1 MTRRAR
7 VKRLLAA
14 TFLAM
19 TLAGNITLLFI
30 NYDTLQAARDEQ
42 LLSEARKRILAIRRG
57 TIELDFGIGNA
68 SKELIITQRSHA
80 FRFGCNAYQYD
91 LFNTSELNQKYNDLF
106 SAMFNY
112 ATVPFYWTTY
122 EWNRGEF
129 LYEARLHNMTSW
141 LHGFNATAKGHP
153 IIWQSED
160 VVPPWMEA
168 LDQAAQHDAALDHI
182 DRVLAQFPEI
192 HAWDLVNEMTHVP
205 NTWLG
210 STPEETWEV
219 AVERA
224 RAARNDC
231 EFIANE
237 YTIGDGQSPDPFY
250 DFVSKVVLA
259 GDAPDALGFQFHT
272 IEQWYPLDKL
282 VSTLDRFGT
291 YKIPIHIT
299 EFLPGSKGK
308 YNDGTRGG
316 EMTEATQAEWAA
328 RAYTMLFS
336 HPAVDAITWWDFSDA
351 AWSAWMAEKGA
362 YMMAPDG
369 RVLPV
374 YGRLF
379 DLVHVQWNSSCTIQL
394 DGAGKCSFT
403 GYYGNYSFFVEG
415 GASGAFQIVDNRPAN
430 ARPWTTGDVYRL
442 ST

>member
-1 MTRRAR
+1 MTRRSR
-7 VKRLLAA
+7 VKRLLAIA
-14 TFLAM
+14 FLAM
-19 TLAGNITLLFI
+19 TLSGNITLLFI
-30 NYDTLQAARDEQ
+30 NYDTLQAARDDR
-42 LLSEARKRILAIRRG
+42 LLSEARERIPAVRRG
-57 TIELDFGIGNA
+57 TIELDFGAGNA
-68 SKELIITQRSHA
+68 SKDVTVTQRSHA
-80 FRFGCNAYQYD
+80 FRFGCNAFQYG
-91 LFNTSELNQKYNDLF
+91 LFNTSALNQEYEDLF
-106 SAMFNY
+106 SAIFNY

-122 EWNRGEF
+122 EWSQGAF
-129 LYEARLHNMTSW
+129 PYDARLHNMTAW

-153 IIWQSED
+153 IVWQASD
-160 VVPPWMEA
+160 VVPPWMDA
-168 LDQAAQHDAALDHI
+168 LNQTSQRDAVLDHI

-192 HAWDLVNEMTHVP
+192 RTWDLVNEMTHVP
-205 NTWLG
+205 NSWLG
-210 STPEETWEV
+210 TTPDETWEA

-224 RAARNDC
+224 RAARSDC

-272 IEQWYPLDKL
+272 LEQWYPLDQL

-291 YKIPIHIT
+291 FRIPMHVT

-316 EMTEATQAEWAA
+316 AMTEDSQAEWAV
-328 RAYTMLFS
+328 RAYIMLFS

-374 YGRLF
+374 YDRLF
-379 DLVHVQWNSSCTIQL
+379 DLIHVQWNSSCTIRL
-394 DGAGKCSFT
+394 DEAGKYSFT
-403 GYYGNYSFFVEG
+403 GYYGNYSFAMG
-415 GASGAFQIVDNRPAN
+415 GGINGAFQIVDTRSVLE
-430 ARPWTTGDVYRL
+430 RPWVTSDVRP
-442 ST
+442 